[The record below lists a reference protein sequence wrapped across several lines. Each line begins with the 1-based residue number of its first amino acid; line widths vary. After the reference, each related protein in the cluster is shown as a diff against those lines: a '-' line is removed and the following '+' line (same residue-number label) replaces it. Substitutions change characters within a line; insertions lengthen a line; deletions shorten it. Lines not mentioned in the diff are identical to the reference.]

1 MKKTKK
7 MLAAMLAVS
16 TLAAALSGCSGGNK
30 TDGSLEFTEAASAD
44 RIMGRQRQ
52 GRLNPARR
60 RQIPM
65 VKSLHQKAMGS
76 CGRRPLRRSVL

>member
-30 TDGSLEFTEAASAD
+30 TDGSLEFCLLYTSDAAD
-44 RIMGRQRQ
+44 E
-52 GRLNPARR
+52 L
-60 RQIPM
+60 
-65 VKSLHQKAMGS
+65 
-76 CGRRPLRRSVL
+76 

>member
-30 TDGSLEFTEAASAD
+30 TDGSLEFTEAASARRKSLPADVLHMKD
-44 RIMGRQRQ
+44 RI
-52 GRLNPARR
+52 
-60 RQIPM
+60 
-65 VKSLHQKAMGS
+65 
-76 CGRRPLRRSVL
+76 

>member
-30 TDGSLEFTEAASAD
+30 TDGSL
-44 RIMGRQRQ
+44 MGRQRQ

>member
-30 TDGSLEFTEAASAD
+30 KPGVYGSG
-44 RIMGRQRQ
+44 IGRWQ
-52 GRLNPARR
+52 
-60 RQIPM
+60 
-65 VKSLHQKAMGS
+65 
-76 CGRRPLRRSVL
+76 

>member
-44 RIMGRQRQ
+44 GNNV
-52 GRLNPARR
+52 G
-60 RQIPM
+60 
-65 VKSLHQKAMGS
+65 V
-76 CGRRPLRRSVL
+76 

>member
-44 RIMGRQRQ
+44 AIYLCRKLYG
-52 GRLNPARR
+52 L
-60 RQIPM
+60 
-65 VKSLHQKAMGS
+65 V
-76 CGRRPLRRSVL
+76 

>member
-30 TDGSLEFTEAASAD
+30 TDGKPGVYGSG
-44 RIMGRQRQ
+44 IGRWQ
-52 GRLNPARR
+52 
-60 RQIPM
+60 
-65 VKSLHQKAMGS
+65 
-76 CGRRPLRRSVL
+76 